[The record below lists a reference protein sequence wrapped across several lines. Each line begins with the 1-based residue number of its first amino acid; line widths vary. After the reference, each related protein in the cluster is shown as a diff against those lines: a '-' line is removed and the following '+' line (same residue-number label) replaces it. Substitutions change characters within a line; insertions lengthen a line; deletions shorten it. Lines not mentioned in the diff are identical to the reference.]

1 MSVEEILFY
10 IILVDSI
17 TALITSFCGE
27 QWYVKHFRIV
37 SRLFPAA
44 KGWTIYYF
52 ALVLWIGCLLY
63 RAGTIF

>member
-1 MSVEEILFY
+1 MSFEAIIFYVIL
-10 IILVDSI
+10 IDSSV
-17 TALITSFCGE
+17 ALLTSFYGE
-27 QWYVKHFRIV
+27 AWYVKHFRAV

-63 RAGTIF
+63 RTGTIF